1 MKEPQ
6 PEEHASFSC
15 TLSTVPFFDL
25 DALHI
30 LAADVENTV
39 DFRIKECGSVIMGNR
54 LYLTPRPASVQL

>member
-6 PEEHASFSC
+6 PEEHARSAVRRLQC
-15 TLSTVPFFDL
+15 RFDL

-39 DFRIKECGSVIMGNR
+39 DFRIEECGSVIMGNR
-54 LYLTPRPASVQL
+54 LYLTPHPASVQL